1 MRTCWKAGA
10 NRHSWPGSGV
20 VARGDT
26 RRLWPL
32 APVRRQ
38 MGLTV
43 AARTIRAMAIQNV
56 TARRMFLMGSPLF
69 ALSAA
74 VVGRYRRHKTV
85 LVG

>member
-1 MRTCWKAGA
+1 
-10 NRHSWPGSGV
+10 
-20 VARGDT
+20 
-26 RRLWPL
+26 
-32 APVRRQ
+32 
-38 MGLTV
+38 
-43 AARTIRAMAIQNV
+43 MAIQNV